1 VSTGRNKK
9 ETDMPN
15 VGLVLSG
22 GFAKGAYQIGVLNA
36 IKEVFGEEQDKH
48 IKYISAS
55 SVGALNAYAF
65 AQNKVN
71 VVEDLWRG
79 LKFSGL
85 RSFFSTAVRGS
96 FVAETVSEIYKDT
109 QSITTDL
116 YITCFNIKEGKLN
129 YINLKDVEHEHE
141 KDYLLA
147 SVAMPILAYPV
158 EVAGRKYVDGA
169 LVDNIPVK
177 PLMRHPFEYAIVVH
191 FDNDN
196 YVFENDFFDSRLIKI
211 NFLDDNI
218 IKNSLAFNRDS
229 IAHMMKMG
237 YDVSMTMFDTVFKKG
252 TDDVEYIYE
261 KIQFFNE
268 FRGRRKTRLTGDV
281 VVNNINKAMKRFISY
296 RI

>member
-1 VSTGRNKK
+1 
-9 ETDMPN
+9 MPK

-36 IKEVFGEEQDKH
+36 IKEVFGDKQEEQF
-48 IKYISAS
+48 KYISAS

-65 AQNKVN
+65 AQDKVK
-71 VVEDLWRG
+71 VVEEMWRG

-85 RSFFSTAVRGS
+85 RQFFSTAVRSS
-96 FVAETVSEIYKDT
+96 FVAEAVSEVCKDT
-109 QSITTDL
+109 KSITTDL

-129 YINLKDVEHEHE
+129 YINLKDADHEHE

-177 PLMRHPFEYAIVVH
+177 PLMRHPFDYAVVVH

-229 IAHMMKMG
+229 IAHMIKMG
-237 YDVSMTMFDTVFKKG
+237 YDVSMTMFDTVFKNG
-252 TDDVEYIYE
+252 IDDVEYIYE
-261 KIQFFNE
+261 KIRFFNE

-281 VVNNINKAMKRFISY
+281 VVNNINKAMKKFISY